1 MKKKSIISKIILSLL
16 SISIITTSFPS
27 TIAHA
32 DSFKVVTLGADL
44 SQNQKDEMLK
54 YFNVTTNDANVLEI
68 TSAEE
73 YDALGSV
80 ASASQLG
87 NKSISSSYVEPTTS
101 GGLNITTNNLTWV
114 TDSMIK
120 NALITAGVENAI
132 VKASAP
138 FKVSGTAAL
147 TGILKGFENSSA
159 GTKIDEAKKEAANEE
174 IVVTGDLGDK
184 IGQDDATNLIN
195 DVKKEVIKEQ
205 PSSEKELNKIV
216 DKSVKD
222 YKDQLSEEDIANIK
236 SLMTKINELDLN
248 YSSLKDQL
256 NDVTNQ
262 LKDKLSSAEAQG
274 LFEKIGNFFKDIW
287 DAIKN
292 LFSSDDN
299 SSSNTTQNTSNNN
312 TTENT
317 NTSNNVNSSIESTN
331 TKNSNSTSE
340 EKNTSSSDT
349 NSTENTLNEN
359 NVSAEDTTLSE
370 NTNSTNTDNK

>member
-216 DKSVKD
+216 DKSVKN